1 MGSSLKCGK
10 RLCAMLC
17 APLLL
22 AVTMSPTLAAA
33 QYYAGETPGAA
44 LSRHVRILASEP
56 RNFAALIGAG
66 RAALD
71 VGDLN
76 AAIGFFG
83 RAQEANANA
92 PDPLIGL
99 GAAALQ
105 MDDVPGA
112 LDYFGQAARLGAT
125 PQALSLDR
133 GMARDLVGDLPGAQ
147 SDYRL
152 ALNGASSDEARRR
165 LALSLAI
172 GRDKAGA
179 LATLQPLLQRRDVA
193 AQRTRAFCLALTG
206 DVIGAATAIEAVM
219 PGGSARFAPFFRY
232 LPNLSTIEKAK
243 AVHLGLFPEDAATR
257 VAAVSVTGP
266 RPVTDPPRV
275 AVNTTPTLSSR
286 GRAQTPARKP
296 APAVTR
302 PSSDGEST
310 RRTLDQQLTE
320 RALASPR
327 RTPARAKPVAQPPSA
342 SSTSAPVI
350 AAPVRPSSPPAAI
363 VPPAATFAL
372 PSQSEPSASSFTLPS
387 QAAAEPVAAISE
399 PAGTT
404 AEPLVPVA
412 TAASA
417 PTEPSPAAEAPL
429 DGEQR
434 LSGIDTLL
442 ASLPETPPP
451 VAKVAVRSTGK
462 VDARKA
468 ADRKKADEVAKAK
481 AAAEKKKKEEA
492 ARLGTPGTYWV
503 QLAGGTNKDRM
514 PTEYKRLAAK
524 AGTLLKRRS
533 GYVTIGKDYF
543 RLLVGPFDSREESVE
558 FNRKLDKQGVDG
570 FSWTR
575 TPAQLKIE
583 KLPSS

>member
-1 MGSSLKCGK
+1 MGSSQNRRG

-22 AVTMSPTLAAA
+22 AASPALA
-33 QYYAGETPGAA
+33 QYYPGETPGAA
-44 LSRHVRILASEP
+44 LSRHVRTLASEP
-56 RNFAALIGAG
+56 RNFGALIAAG

-112 LDYFGQAARLGAT
+112 LDYFQQAARLGAT

-172 GRDKAGA
+172 GRDRAGA

-206 DVIGAATAIEAVM
+206 DVIGAANAIEAVM

-232 LPNLSTIEKAK
+232 LPNLSVIEKAK

-266 RPVTDPPRV
+266 QPVADPPRV
-275 AVNTTPTLSSR
+275 AVNTTPALSSR
-286 GRAQTPARKP
+286 GRAQAPVRKP
-296 APAVTR
+296 APPVTR
-302 PSSDGEST
+302 PASGDGDSI
-310 RRTLDQQLTE
+310 RRSLDQQLTE

-327 RTPARAKPVAQPPSA
+327 RTPLRVRPVAQPPSA

-350 AAPVRPSSPPAAI
+350 AAPVRPVSPPAAT
-363 VPPAATFAL
+363 VPPPASAFAL
-372 PSQSEPSASSFTLPS
+372 PSQSGPSPSPAFTLPS
-387 QAAAEPVAAISE
+387 QAAAVPAETPSE
-399 PAGTT
+399 PADSTS
-404 AEPLVPVA
+404 EPLVPVM
-412 TAASA
+412 TAAGAAVTPDPVPA
-417 PTEPSPAAEAPL
+417 PEAPL

-442 ASLPETPPP
+442 ASLPDTPPP
-451 VAKVAVRSTGK
+451 PTKVAARSTGK
-462 VDARKA
+462 VDAKKA
-468 ADRKKADEVAKAK
+468 ADKKKADEAKAR
-481 AAAEKKKKEEA
+481 AAADKKAKEEA
-492 ARLGTPGTYWV
+492 AKLGTPGTYWV

-514 PTEYKRLAAK
+514 PSEYRRLAAK
-524 AGTLLKRRS
+524 AGSLLKRRS
-533 GYVTIGKDYF
+533 GYVTVGKDYF

-558 FNRKLDKQGVDG
+558 FNRKLDKEGVDG

>member
-1 MGSSLKCGK
+1 MGRNMGSSQNRRG
-10 RLCAMLC
+10 RLCAVLC

-22 AVTMSPTLAAA
+22 AVTPAAA
-33 QYYAGETPGAA
+33 QYYPGETPGAA

-232 LPNLSTIEKAK
+232 LPNLSVIEKAK

-266 RPVTDPPRV
+266 QPVADPPRV
-275 AVNTTPTLSSR
+275 AVNTTPTLSAR
-286 GRAQTPARKP
+286 GRAQAPARKP
-296 APAVTR
+296 SPAVSR

-327 RTPARAKPVAQPPSA
+327 RTPVRVRPVDQPPSA
-342 SSTSAPVI
+342 SNVSVPVI

-363 VPPAATFAL
+363 VPPASTFSL
-372 PSQSEPSASSFTLPS
+372 PSQSEPPASSFILPS
-387 QAAAEPVAAISE
+387 QAAAEPVAAPSGPSE
-399 PAGTT
+399 ST
-404 AEPLVPVA
+404 AEPLSPVM
-412 TAASA
+412 TAAAA
-417 PTEPSPAAEAPL
+417 PPEPSPAPEPPL

-451 VAKVAVRSTGK
+451 AKVAVRSTGK
-462 VDARKA
+462 ADAKKA
-468 ADRKKADEVAKAK
+468 ADKKKADEARAK
-481 AAAEKKKKEEA
+481 AAAEKKAKEA
-492 ARLGTPGTYWV
+492 AAKLGTPGTYWV

-514 PTEYKRLAAK
+514 PIEYKRLAAK
-524 AGTLLKRRS
+524 AGSLLKRRS
-533 GYVTIGKDYF
+533 GYVTVGKDYF

-558 FNRKLDKQGVDG
+558 FNRKLDKEGVDG

-583 KLPSS
+583 KLSSP